1 MDELPRKTEAE
12 KIVFFGKVKDKSK
25 KKKRKTENTT
35 TQSRTQLVHKCS
47 GKLVIH
53 ISC

>member
-25 KKKRKTENTT
+25 KKKEEIEKPKTRRLSHALNWSINA
-35 TQSRTQLVHKCS
+35 QANL
-47 GKLVIH
+47 
-53 ISC
+53 